1 MCVKE
6 NLQWRRRRRTE
17 CNNCPFRERDR
28 DNYVCYKYSFKL
40 NIYIFFGNI
49 SILLFIIKIYSQTL
63 FNHSHKHCMHTRYKE
78 CRNLSHFARKIIFF
92 FISLFMLV
100 RCSLEKFKVKCGVI
114 QSALDIMRQEL
125 NEFLLCTSPTH
136 FTPLLVYLLAN
147 EY

>member
-1 MCVKE
+1 MQQLSIQRE
-6 NLQWRRRRRTE
+6 
-17 CNNCPFRERDR
+17 RERDR

-92 FISLFMLV
+92 SFLFL
-100 RCSLEKFKVKCGVI
+100 CLFD
-114 QSALDIMRQEL
+114 ALWKSSRL
-125 NEFLLCTSPTH
+125 NA
-136 FTPLLVYLLAN
+136 V
-147 EY
+147 